1 MKNKYIA
8 KLLMGVATVSI
19 ATIVSNGQADASE
32 QVQENSK
39 TTLPPQTFESAKVSP
54 EQKAFYQVLHMEG
67 ITEEQRDQYLKQL
80 HEDKESAQNV
90 FSESIKDSQ
99 RPERRVGQ
107 QNAFYEIL
115 NNEDIT
121 DEQRDRYISQIKE
134 DPDASQKVFDESV
147 NQTETK
153 PAEPQ
158 IEPKDWEKQ
167 WQNNEIDSELA
178 QIERRKVRDSVEAIQ
193 ALEKKDS
200 IENRRIAQR
209 AVNKLMGAEHDG
221 IRSRL
226 QNVIDSYDKK
236 IKEDA
241 EARKIA
247 EEKQQPQTEAKPE
260 APKAEKQPE
269 AKKPEVKTEEKKP
282 EVQKPHVQNQDQS
295 QNQATPSQPSA
306 PAVPKADVVPSQP
319 STWTDYWNSFK
330 RPFEDGYTYIKDSF
344 NNAKNYITE
353 SYNSITNKYNDAKYY
368 SNLYFKYKGPIDRII
383 LALFN
388 NDKTSAYIEPIK
400 IQKDS
405 NVLYKSYAHTRNFF
419 TETANTGKVLYT
431 LYQNPDTVKTA
442 IKTVEKANSVKNFF
456 SNVFSIFKK

>member
-54 EQKAFYQVLHMEG
+54 EQKAFYQVLHMDG

-80 HEDKESAQNV
+80 HENKESAQNV

-134 DPDASQKVFDESV
+134 NPDAAQKVFVESV

-167 WQNNEIDSELA
+167 WQEQPQQEE
-178 QIERRKVRDSVEAIQ
+178 QKPEVPKVE
-193 ALEKKDS
+193 EKK
-200 IENRRIAQR
+200 
-209 AVNKLMGAEHDG
+209 
-221 IRSRL
+221 
-226 QNVIDSYDKK
+226 
-236 IKEDA
+236 
-241 EARKIA
+241 
-247 EEKQQPQTEAKPE
+247 EEQPQ
-260 APKAEKQPE
+260 APKAENQEKLKPEVKEEQQKPQAPKVEEQKEQKAPEVKQPE
-269 AKKPEVKTEEKKP
+269 AKKEEQKP
-282 EVQKPHVQNQDQS
+282 EVQKPEVQNQG
-295 QNQATPSQPSA
+295 QNQATPSQPS
-306 PAVPKADVVPSQP
+306 VPSTPQVEAP
-319 STWTDYWNSFK
+319 SKSTWTDLWNDFK
-330 RPFEDGYTYIKDSF
+330 RPFEDGYTYIKDSA
-344 NNAKNYITE
+344 NKVQKYITD
-353 SYNSITNKYNDAKYY
+353 SYKSITEKYNNAKYY
-368 SNLYFKYKGPIDRII
+368 SKLYFKYKDAMDIAVLAI
-383 LALFN
+383 L
-388 NDKTSAYIEPIK
+388 NDKGASAYISPIK
-400 IQKDS
+400 IEEKNGALYNAYAKTS
-405 NVLYKSYAHTRNFF
+405 NFVTSGI
-419 TETANTGKVLYT
+419 NTGKVLYT
-431 LYQNPDTVKTA
+431 LYQKPQAVKAA
-442 IKTVEKANSVKNFF
+442 ITTVETAQKVKNTLSNIFSFF
-456 SNVFSIFKK
+456 K

>member
-80 HEDKESAQNV
+80 HEDKNSAQNV

-134 DPDASQKVFDESV
+134 NPDASQKVFDESV

-167 WQNNEIDSELA
+167 WQEQPQQEE
-178 QIERRKVRDSVEAIQ
+178 QKPEVPKVE
-193 ALEKKDS
+193 EKK
-200 IENRRIAQR
+200 
-209 AVNKLMGAEHDG
+209 
-221 IRSRL
+221 
-226 QNVIDSYDKK
+226 
-236 IKEDA
+236 
-241 EARKIA
+241 
-247 EEKQQPQTEAKPE
+247 EEQPQ
-260 APKAEKQPE
+260 APKVEEQKEQKAPEVKQPE
-269 AKKPEVKTEEKKP
+269 AKKEEQKP
-282 EVQKPHVQNQDQS
+282 EVQKPEVQNQDQ
-295 QNQATPSQPSA
+295 AKPS
-306 PAVPKADVVPSQP
+306 VPSVPSTPQVEAP
-319 STWTDYWNSFK
+319 SKSTWTDLWNDFK
-330 RPFEDGYTYIKDSF
+330 RPFEDGYTYIKDSA
-344 NNAKNYITE
+344 NKVQKYITDSYKSITEKYNSAKNY
-353 SYNSITNKYNDAKYY
+353 SK
-368 SNLYFKYKGPIDRII
+368 LYFQYKNIIDYAVLGVLNEEGTKAYIAPIEINSNQNPLYR
-383 LALFN
+383 AYA
-388 NDKTSAYIEPIK
+388 KTS
-400 IQKDS
+400 
-405 NVLYKSYAHTRNFF
+405 NFV
-419 TETANTGKVLYT
+419 TSSINTGKVLHT
-431 LYQNPDTVKTA
+431 LYQNPTTVKNA
-442 IKTVEKANSVKNFF
+442 IKAAETANRVKNIFGGL
-456 SNVFSIFKK
+456 FSIFK

>member
-32 QVQENSK
+32 QVQESAK
-39 TTLPPQTFESAKVSP
+39 SGLAPAATQTFESAKVSP

-67 ITEEQRDQYLKQL
+67 ITEEQRNQYLKQL

-90 FSESIKDSQ
+90 YSESIKDSL

-134 DPDASQKVFDESV
+134 NPDASQKVFDESV

-167 WQNNEIDSELA
+167 WQEQPQQEE
-178 QIERRKVRDSVEAIQ
+178 QKPEVPKVE
-193 ALEKKDS
+193 EKK
-200 IENRRIAQR
+200 EQ
-209 AVNKLMGAEHDG
+209 
-221 IRSRL
+221 
-226 QNVIDSYDKK
+226 DKPEAK
-236 IKEDA
+236 TPEVKKEEQKP
-241 EARKIA
+241 EA
-247 EEKQQPQTEAKPE
+247 QQPQV
-260 APKAEKQPE
+260 Q
-269 AKKPEVKTEEKKP
+269 KP
-282 EVQKPHVQNQDQS
+282 EVQHQGQS

-306 PAVPKADVVPSQP
+306 PAVPKVEAPSKP

-330 RPFEDGYTYIKDSF
+330 RPFENGYTYIKDSF
-344 NNAKNYITE
+344 NNAKKYVTDSYKSITE
-353 SYNSITNKYNDAKYY
+353 KYNNAKYY
-368 SNLYFKYKGPIDRII
+368 SKLYFKYKDAMDIAV
-383 LALFN
+383 LALL
-388 NDKTSAYIEPIK
+388 NDKGANAYITPIK
-400 IQKDS
+400 IDKNNGTLYNAYAKTS
-405 NVLYKSYAHTRNFF
+405 NFVTSGI
-419 TETANTGKVLYT
+419 NTGKVLYT
-431 LYQNPDTVKTA
+431 LYQKPQAVKAA
-442 IKTVEKANSVKNFF
+442 ITTVETAQKVKNAF
-456 SNVFSIFKK
+456 SSILSIFK

>member
-80 HEDKESAQNV
+80 HEDKNSAQNV

-134 DPDASQKVFDESV
+134 NPDASQKVFDESV

-158 IEPKDWEKQ
+158 IEPENWEEK
-167 WQNNEIDSELA
+167 WQEQPQQEE
-178 QIERRKVRDSVEAIQ
+178 QKPEVPKVE
-193 ALEKKDS
+193 EKK
-200 IENRRIAQR
+200 E
-209 AVNKLMGAEHDG
+209 
-221 IRSRL
+221 
-226 QNVIDSYDKK
+226 DKPK
-236 IKEDA
+236 VKEEQHKPQAPTPKVEEQKED
-241 EARKIA
+241 K
-247 EEKQQPQTEAKPE
+247 PQ
-260 APKAEKQPE
+260 APKAEE
-269 AKKPEVKTEEKKP
+269 KKEQQAPEVKTP
-282 EVQKPHVQNQDQS
+282 EVQKPEVQNQG
-295 QNQATPSQPSA
+295 QNQATPSQPS
-306 PAVPKADVVPSQP
+306 VPSTPQVEAP
-319 STWTDYWNSFK
+319 SKSTWTDLWNDFK
-330 RPFEDGYTYIKDSF
+330 RPFEDGYTYIKDSA
-344 NNAKNYITE
+344 NKAYNYVTE
-353 SYNSITNKYNDAKYY
+353 SYNNLTKKYNEAKDY
-368 SNLYFKYKGPIDRII
+368 SKLYFKYKDAIDITVLGFLNKDGTRAYIKPIQTTDKDN
-383 LALFN
+383 AFYKAYA
-388 NDKTSAYIEPIK
+388 KTS
-400 IQKDS
+400 
-405 NVLYKSYAHTRNFF
+405 NFV
-419 TETANTGKVLYT
+419 TSSINTGKVLHT
-431 LYQNPDTVKTA
+431 LYQNPTTVKNA
-442 IKTVEKANSVKNFF
+442 IKAAEAANTVKNLVSGFF
-456 SNVFSIFKK
+456 SFFK

>member
-54 EQKAFYQVLHMEG
+54 EQKAFYQVLHMDG

-134 DPDASQKVFDESV
+134 NPDASQKVFDESV

-158 IEPKDWEKQ
+158 IEPENWEEK
-167 WQNNEIDSELA
+167 WQEQPQQEE
-178 QIERRKVRDSVEAIQ
+178 QKPEVPKVE
-193 ALEKKDS
+193 EKK
-200 IENRRIAQR
+200 
-209 AVNKLMGAEHDG
+209 
-221 IRSRL
+221 
-226 QNVIDSYDKK
+226 
-236 IKEDA
+236 
-241 EARKIA
+241 
-247 EEKQQPQTEAKPE
+247 EEQPQ
-260 APKAEKQPE
+260 APKAENQEKL
-269 AKKPEVKTEEKKP
+269 KPEVKEEEQVPQAPKAEEKKEQQAPEVKKEEQKP
-282 EVQKPHVQNQDQS
+282 EVQKPEVQNQG
-295 QNQATPSQPSA
+295 QNQATPSQPS
-306 PAVPKADVVPSQP
+306 VPSTPQVEAP
-319 STWTDYWNSFK
+319 SKSTWTDLWNDFK
-330 RPFEDGYTYIKDSF
+330 RPFEDGYTYIKDSA
-344 NNAKNYITE
+344 NKAYNYVTE
-353 SYNSITNKYNDAKYY
+353 SYNNLRKKYNEAKDY
-368 SNLYFKYKGPIDRII
+368 SKLYFKYKDAIDITVLGFLNKDGTRAYIKPIQTTDKDN
-383 LALFN
+383 AFYKAYA
-388 NDKTSAYIEPIK
+388 KTS
-400 IQKDS
+400 
-405 NVLYKSYAHTRNFF
+405 NFV
-419 TETANTGKVLYT
+419 TSSINTGKVLHT
-431 LYQNPDTVKTA
+431 LYQNPTTVKNA
-442 IKTVEKANSVKNFF
+442 IKAAEAANTVKNLVSGFF
-456 SNVFSIFKK
+456 SFFK

>member
-80 HEDKESAQNV
+80 HEDKNSAQNV

-134 DPDASQKVFDESV
+134 NPDASQKVFDESV

-158 IEPKDWEKQ
+158 IEPENWEEK
-167 WQNNEIDSELA
+167 WQEQPQQEE
-178 QIERRKVRDSVEAIQ
+178 QKPEVPKVE
-193 ALEKKDS
+193 EKK
-200 IENRRIAQR
+200 E
-209 AVNKLMGAEHDG
+209 
-221 IRSRL
+221 
-226 QNVIDSYDKK
+226 DKPK
-236 IKEDA
+236 VKEEQHKPQAPTPKVEEQKED
-241 EARKIA
+241 K
-247 EEKQQPQTEAKPE
+247 PQ
-260 APKAEKQPE
+260 APKAEE
-269 AKKPEVKTEEKKP
+269 KKEQQAPEVKTP
-282 EVQKPHVQNQDQS
+282 EVQKPEVQNQG
-295 QNQATPSQPSA
+295 QNQATPSQPS
-306 PAVPKADVVPSQP
+306 VPSTPQVEAP
-319 STWTDYWNSFK
+319 SKSTWTDLWNDFK

-344 NNAKNYITE
+344 NSTKNYITE
-353 SYNSITNKYNDAKYY
+353 SYNNITKKYNEVKNY
-368 SNLYFKYKGPIDRII
+368 SNLYFKYKNIIDYAV
-383 LALFN
+383 LGVL
-388 NDKTSAYIEPIK
+388 NDKGTKAYIAPIK
-400 IQKDS
+400 IEESYNPFYKAYAKTS
-405 NVLYKSYAHTRNFF
+405 NFVTSGI
-419 TETANTGKVLYT
+419 NTSKVLYT
-431 LYQNPDTVKTA
+431 LYQKPEVVKTA
-442 IKTVEKANSVKNFF
+442 IKTADTASKVKNTLASAVGSFF
-456 SNVFSIFKK
+456 SFFK

>member
-80 HEDKESAQNV
+80 HEDKNSAQNV

-134 DPDASQKVFDESV
+134 NPDASQKVFDESV

-158 IEPKDWEKQ
+158 IEPENWEEK
-167 WQNNEIDSELA
+167 WQEQPQQEE
-178 QIERRKVRDSVEAIQ
+178 QKPEVPKVE
-193 ALEKKDS
+193 EKK
-200 IENRRIAQR
+200 E
-209 AVNKLMGAEHDG
+209 
-221 IRSRL
+221 
-226 QNVIDSYDKK
+226 DKPK
-236 IKEDA
+236 VKEEQHKPQAPTPKVEEQKED
-241 EARKIA
+241 K
-247 EEKQQPQTEAKPE
+247 PQ
-260 APKAEKQPE
+260 APKAEE
-269 AKKPEVKTEEKKP
+269 KKEQQAPEVKTP
-282 EVQKPHVQNQDQS
+282 EVQKPEVQNQG
-295 QNQATPSQPSA
+295 QNQATPSQPS
-306 PAVPKADVVPSQP
+306 VPSTPQVEAP
-319 STWTDYWNSFK
+319 SKSTWTDLWNDFK

-344 NNAKNYITE
+344 NSTKNYITE
-353 SYNSITNKYNDAKYY
+353 SYNNIT
-368 SNLYFKYKGPIDRII
+368 
-383 LALFN
+383 
-388 NDKTSAYIEPIK
+388 
-400 IQKDS
+400 
-405 NVLYKSYAHTRNFF
+405 
-419 TETANTGKVLYT
+419 
-431 LYQNPDTVKTA
+431 
-442 IKTVEKANSVKNFF
+442 KN
-456 SNVFSIFKK
+456 IMK